1 MRAADNSAL
10 HGTFSCPNLESPGK
24 TRTRW
29 SPSSE
34 LCPKLWSCHRAP
46 QPSTETSRFC
56 WRNHL
61 TAGWS
66 SLLSS
71 RRFEADLGASVHNCH
86 SEPNGLHIHR
96 DRSQSPPTLTAVL
109 SGGADAGAAGSNCG
123 RMGEGEVKGKVTELA
138 EWGHRLCTLAR
149 SSLSCL

>member
-29 SPSSE
+29 SPSSRSYAQ
-34 LCPKLWSCHRAP
+34 SCGLVTTP
-46 QPSTETSRFC
+46 LSTETSRFC

-71 RRFEADLGASVHNCH
+71 RRFEADLGASVYNCH

-96 DRSQSPPTLTAVL
+96 DRSQSPPTLTVVL
-109 SGGADAGAAGSNCG
+109 SRGGDAGAAGSNCG